1 MSENLSNPQNT
12 GKFYQNKLFIVSV
25 ASVLIFGAGFVSG
38 QEYTK
43 KQIVDSFATAFKNI
57 GSNSS
62 SSNNS
67 TLLDKKTE
75 AVPKVQIAFNQ
86 FVKIDDFEVA
96 LEKVETLSEIKSDY
110 SGVLKPKTEWLV
122 LTFTGENKG
131 KSAQG
136 LSLYN
141 TKLLT
146 SDGTEYKKDATSGL
160 PDQLNSKEVPAGFG
174 TCLECSINTKAKA
187 KSRVYFDA
195 KADLGK
201 DKIVIGNN
209 EFALK

>member
-1 MSENLSNPQNT
+1 MQENSQSSPL
-12 GKFYQNKLFIVSV
+12 KFYQKKPFIF
-25 ASVLIFGAGFVSG
+25 LIAGILVFGAGFWSG
-38 QEYTK
+38 QEYMK
-43 KQIVDSFATAFKNI
+43 YQITSSLANAFSSI
-57 GSNSS
+57 VNSS
-62 SSNNS
+62 KSTNS

-75 AVPKVQIAFNQ
+75 SVSKVQVGFNQ

-136 LSLYN
+136 FSFYDA
-141 TKLLT
+141 KLIT
-146 SDGTEYKKDATSGL
+146 NDGTEYKKDTTTFGL
-160 PDQLNSKEVPAGFG
+160 PTQLNSKEVPEGFS
-174 TCLECSINTKAKA
+174 TCLECSINPKTKA
-187 KSRVYFDA
+187 KSRVYFDV
-195 KADLGK
+195 KADLDK
-201 DKIVIGNN
+201 DKVVIGNN